1 MKLSYL
7 IASIHGEAAVKTVV
21 EDIYSLPKHEF
32 EIIVCSPSLI
42 KDNRVKW
49 IEDDKPNGCVYA
61 YNKAYSI
68 SQGDCLVVTTDEHH
82 IPINFL
88 ETVDFLESD
97 IVKNLKLKIAN
108 LTFGMGGPGK
118 LYYIKNDTSKQP
130 ASNPLWP
137 LEQVIATNFPNRRPF
152 NVFHYPVI
160 MRESVVKYMS
170 DKIFNESFV
179 HHYPDSWMGFYEE
192 MINGDRPCEELGP
205 KNVYLTDIPSVNQ
218 QNGNSKFDSKDKNTF
233 LELVKL
239 SNSANFNYNTKI

>member
-7 IASIHGEAAVKTVV
+7 IASIHGETAVKTII
-21 EDIYSLPKHEF
+21 EDIYALPKHEF

-42 KDNRVKW
+42 KDSRAKW
-49 IEDDKPNGCVYA
+49 VEDDKLNGCVYA

-68 SQGDCLVVTTDEHH
+68 SQGDCLVVATDENH

-88 ETVDFLESD
+88 ETIDFLESD

-108 LTFGMGGPGK
+108 LTYGMGGPGK
-118 LYYIKNDTSKQP
+118 LYYIKNDKTNQP
-130 ASNPLWP
+130 AKNILWP
-137 LEQVIATNFPNRRPF
+137 LHGIIPEGFPNCRPF

-170 DKIFNESFV
+170 NKIFNESFI

-192 MINGDRPCEELGP
+192 MINGDRSCEELGP
-205 KNVYLTDIPSVNQ
+205 KNVYLTAIEEINQ
-218 QNGNSKFDSKDKNTF
+218 QNPNSKFDSKDKNTF

-239 SNSANFNYNTKI
+239 SNSENFNYNTKI